1 MFVKFRLMGAK
12 GSVEYRPLSQEKAVE
27 LGAEMLGEFF
37 IYTTAASYIF
47 YEYWKGMQKD
57 KERDSTQDEQGTS
70 LDLLEERM
78 RAIEN
83 ELKKISEQ
91 LNETKKE
98 ATRMTEKIDPK
109 KK

>member
-1 MFVKFRLMGAK
+1 MGAK
-12 GSVEYRPLSQEKAVE
+12 GAVEYRPLSQDKAVE

-37 IYTTAASYIF
+37 IYMTAASYIF
-47 YEYWKGMQKD
+47 YEYWKGIQKD
-57 KERDSTQDEQGTS
+57 RERDSTQDEQGTS

-83 ELKKISEQ
+83 ELKKMSEQ
-91 LNETKKE
+91 FNETKRETVRK
-98 ATRMTEKIDPK
+98 TETIDPK